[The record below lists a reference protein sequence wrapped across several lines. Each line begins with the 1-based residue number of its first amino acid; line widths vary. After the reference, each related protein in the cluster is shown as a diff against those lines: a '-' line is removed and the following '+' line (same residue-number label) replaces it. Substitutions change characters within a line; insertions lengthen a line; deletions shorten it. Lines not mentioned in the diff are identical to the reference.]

1 MHCVFNKATALCIDE
16 QDETPSLRQCR
27 SNCSNI
33 ARTDDD
39 IQTLKNEI
47 DSLPTDPLAPEIR
60 DHRINQVK
68 ATMTHAIRIHE
79 GNADGTK

>member
-1 MHCVFNKATALCIDE
+1 MHCVFTKATALCIDE

-39 IQTLKNEI
+39 ILKNEI
-47 DSLPTDPLAPEIR
+47 DSLPTDRWPPKYEIT
-60 DHRINQVK
+60 
-68 ATMTHAIRIHE
+68 AS
-79 GNADGTK
+79 TK